1 MGTSNVDD
9 KIKRSVDLVLHSFFC
24 LCSRMVEYTYPI

>member
-9 KIKRSVDLVLHSFFC
+9 KIKRSGDLVLHSFFFFFF
-24 LCSRMVEYTYPI
+24 RMVEYTYPI